1 MDALLECAAKGSS
14 LSRDEGVKT
23 LRLAKERGLVLRAPQ
38 KVANVAQTL
47 IATGSL
53 SDDERL
59 AAAEMLI
66 EGLVRAPSAANLDLA
81 LDTVTG
87 LEERFP
93 MSQRVG
99 RLRAMF
105 EEARGRIDASFEGLA
120 AVLEANSSNM
130 IASRRLV
137 ALHSRDGVV
146 SAVRALN
153 EHLETFA
160 SDVTAWVQLGEAHM
174 SCGRFRLAAFCFSEC
189 VLLMP
194 ASHHMHRRVGECLL
208 SAAAAADEDA
218 DERGAGK
225 ARRSADAGRKS
236 AKKGRSTAARR
247 REDAAVAAAAG
258 AVEEAGAAGPDAEP
272 LALQARRH
280 LAQACRVSDRGDAS
294 ALLMLIKA
302 CQAVADSADCLTAAA
317 KAVADASTPPGAA
330 GIAAGLPPDVE
341 QAAKDNGAMAVWAL
355 RGLEA
360 LLPADALVL
369 AVAKRAAEAATATR
383 DA

>member
-160 SDVTAWVQLGEAHM
+160 SDVTAWVQLGEAH
-174 SCGRFRLAAFCFSEC
+174 
-189 VLLMP
+189 
-194 ASHHMHRRVGECLL
+194 
-208 SAAAAADEDA
+208 
-218 DERGAGK
+218 
-225 ARRSADAGRKS
+225 
-236 AKKGRSTAARR
+236 
-247 REDAAVAAAAG
+247 
-258 AVEEAGAAGPDAEP
+258 
-272 LALQARRH
+272 
-280 LAQACRVSDRGDAS
+280 
-294 ALLMLIKA
+294 
-302 CQAVADSADCLTAAA
+302 
-317 KAVADASTPPGAA
+317 
-330 GIAAGLPPDVE
+330 
-341 QAAKDNGAMAVWAL
+341 
-355 RGLEA
+355 
-360 LLPADALVL
+360 
-369 AVAKRAAEAATATR
+369 
-383 DA
+383 